1 MPITIPGRLPDA
13 LVNSSHVVHLKPDD
27 STPAPNGMRIQP
39 LSDKKAEAAKTAA
52 EKCIAEGRVT
62 DLNPLFSQQED
73 AAVTDRYEDR
83 YEGKT
88 VIDNAGGPVGFIVGS
103 TLTPEGEIILG
114 PGYGAARAAAG
125 APDHAFFYHDTDFLT
140 DAAQK
145 YATLGENEVFRYRDI
160 QDQIFVQ
167 DTLDFFTNG
176 NYTYA
181 DITAVQEQMTDVVQE
196 LAQQIKEGKS
206 PDLSQ
211 LQTKV
216 TIGGVDVAFS
226 QLLDFQRVGGKLKG
240 SFDGLSLGQ
249 LDTKSYAEM
258 GIAKAVG
265 DYYGNGKGAAGE
277 MFSAAMDRLYEKGVA
292 LLEKTAAQADPNGNP
307 YTSRLTQRGRDG
319 VKTSND
325 VRDMF
330 SKLDISSKEDFAH
343 DFHAKLSQMRTM
355 VQEHCNKYAI
365 PTAHVGLAGDT
376 ADITQFFTQWMDLI

>member
-13 LVNSSHVVHLKPDD
+13 LVNSGHVVHLKPDE
-27 STPAPNGMRIQP
+27 SGPTHCGMRIQP
-39 LSDKKAEAAKTAA
+39 LSAKKAETAKAVA

-73 AAVTDRYEDR
+73 GAVTDR

-88 VIDNAGGPVGFIVGS
+88 VIDNAGKPAGFIVGS
-103 TLTPEGEIILG
+103 TLTPEGEIILT
-114 PGYGAARAAAG
+114 PSYGASRAAAG
-125 APDHAFFYHDTDFLT
+125 APDHSFFYHDTDFLT

-196 LAQQIKEGKS
+196 LAQQIKDGKR

-226 QLLDFQRVGGKLKG
+226 QLLDFQRVGGKLKE
-240 SFDGLSLGQ
+240 SFDGLSVGQ
-249 LDTKSYAEM
+249 LNTKSYAEM

-265 DYYGNGKGAAGE
+265 DYYGSGKGAAGDL
-277 MFSAAMDRLYEKGVA
+277 FSTAMNRLYEKGVA
-292 LLEKTAAQADPNGNP
+292 LLEKTAAQADSNGNA

-325 VRDMF
+325 VRDLF
-330 SKLDISSKEDFAH
+330 SKLDTSSKENFEN
-343 DFHAKLSQMRTM
+343 DFHAKLSQMRAM
-355 VQEHCNKYAI
+355 VQAHCNKYGI

-376 ADITQFFTQWMDLI
+376 ADVTQFFNQWMNRI